1 MTIGVH
7 DLPAMHFRL
16 SVNPNDMAN
25 FITCGRF
32 TVLGLAR
39 SLLLL
44 YLIFGVPRTFT
55 GSDASKLVRRCGGEE
70 EEAGLLAAP

>member
-7 DLPAMHFRL
+7 DLPAMHFTL
-16 SVNPNDMAN
+16 SANPNDMAN

-44 YLIFGVPRTFT
+44 YI
-55 GSDASKLVRRCGGEE
+55 
-70 EEAGLLAAP
+70 

>member
-7 DLPAMHFRL
+7 DLPAMHFTL
-16 SVNPNDMAN
+16 SANPNDMAN